1 MNLREQ
7 KFCGFFGQWS
17 TEKNKHQLHL
27 SIAAISSYSIVF
39 WLSLYKWI
47 KTLLLRKLSLIIHS
61 VAMKIKIYHKLF
73 QA

>member
-1 MNLREQ
+1 MILREQ